1 MAGGKESREVENMG
15 ITPRERGAAQPANG
29 DFLYPLFLHTGVEM
43 AASIGGHDVNPA
55 TLRPYSTAKE
65 RRPVA
70 LRPILSDGLPLSGI
84 SLFEVSGER
93 AKP

>member
-1 MAGGKESREVENMG
+1 MKMAGAKESREVENMG
-15 ITPRERGAAQPANG
+15 ITPREGGRPNL
-29 DFLYPLFLHTGVEM
+29 LYPLFLHTGVEM

-55 TLRPYSTAKE
+55 TLRPYSTTRE